1 MKKKYEEVKKVRQRP
16 SLSFENRE
24 NVVKARKEDASLTHI
39 AYVYLFDGTI
49 LAKALWMCEIR

>member
-1 MKKKYEEVKKVRQRP
+1 MYEEVEEVRQQP

-24 NVVKARKEDASLTHI
+24 NVVKARKEDASWTLI

-49 LAKALWMCEIR
+49 LAKALWMCGIR

>member
-1 MKKKYEEVKKVRQRP
+1 MYEEVKKVRQRP